1 MFDRKLYK
9 KAGWKHSEGLAKKML
24 CVSLVSVIAFIVIY
38 VPLFIFQMNFYSSR
52 SSKEIENGFAYA
64 LGSLTGRMLF
74 AIVPG
79 LLLNILVQ
87 FLDFALT
94 FYVYNYRKSSDTSFK
109 SFKSCFSKNSLK
121 VATWKQLW
129 TYIWLAP
136 FFLAPCFF
144 SISSSSETV
153 IFFVILYIA
162 PIFGFFAY
170 AKVLGYSMMAYI
182 VAENPKI
189 SAKKAMILS
198 KKMCRGCRE
207 NIFVMYLSLTL
218 WGLFCLVTLGFGYIL
233 FMPYLKNTFINM
245 YEAIKKN
252 AIESK
257 VLSEE
262 DFYVLQ

>member
-9 KAGWKHSEGLAKKML
+9 KEGWKQSEGLAKKML
-24 CVSLVSVIAFIVIY
+24 CVSIVSVIAFLAICVS
-38 VPLFIFQMNFYSSR
+38 FNIFQWTVYKSAGVGV
-52 SSKEIENGFAYA
+52 K
-64 LGSLTGRMLF
+64 
-74 AIVPG
+74 
-79 LLLNILVQ
+79 ILVTALELLPGILLQ

-94 FYVYNYRKSSDTSFK
+94 FYVYNHRKSGDTNFK
-109 SFKSCFSKNSLK
+109 SFKSCFSLNSLK
-121 VATWKQLW
+121 LAGWKQLW

-136 FFLAPCFF
+136 FFLSTCFF
-144 SISSSSETV
+144 SISSSSEAIIFVV
-153 IFFVILYIA
+153 IFYAAL
-162 PIFGFFAY
+162 IFGFFAY
-170 AKVLGYSMMAYI
+170 AKILGYSMMAYI